1 MPDFTEAE
9 LLQIIAAGESDRV
22 EFKESLAGDAATRI
36 REAICA
42 FANDLAGHEEPGL
55 VFVGV
60 KDDGTIGT
68 IAVTDRLLEQLA
80 RYENRRQYRTSALA
94 DGGEA

>member
-1 MPDFTEAE
+1 MLYFTDEE

-22 EFKESLAGDAATRI
+22 EFKESLSGDAATRI

-42 FANDLAGHEEPGL
+42 FANDLAGHDKPGF

-60 KDDGTIGT
+60 KDDRTMGDLV
-68 IAVTDRLLEQLA
+68 AATDA
-80 RYENRRQYRTSALA
+80 RRALA
-94 DGGEA
+94 TKIVHKIGLGPGLE

>member
-1 MPDFTEAE
+1 MPDFTEKD
-9 LLQIIAAGESDRV
+9 LLKIIAAGETDRV
-22 EFKESLAGDAATRI
+22 EFKESLSGGNATRI
-36 REAICA
+36 RETICA

-68 IAVTDRLLEQLA
+68 LSIR
-80 RYENRRQYRTSALA
+80 
-94 DGGEA
+94 